1 VRQFTGLSDVKTLL
15 TLLAC
20 VADGAI
26 VGAVIGGLLGHWR
39 KRRSAL
45 AHERERVRQR
55 YVVLLNLGLN
65 TPLSLS
71 EQHEIERL
79 SLRWCKLGLPQ
90 TPLGAPFPERR
101 SSAAVQAKNGSPT
114 LTNAKEPQLPETGT
128 INLIPTIGTEQ
139 RQEAIA
145 RTSDQRC
152 HSGTL
157 SNHLLDRAREMTRTK

>member
-1 VRQFTGLSDVKTLL
+1 MKTLL

-55 YVVLLNLGLN
+55 YVALLNLGLN

-90 TPLGAPFPERR
+90 TPLGAPFPERQM
-101 SSAAVQAKNGSPT
+101 S
-114 LTNAKEPQLPETGT
+114 
-128 INLIPTIGTEQ
+128 
-139 RQEAIA
+139 
-145 RTSDQRC
+145 
-152 HSGTL
+152 
-157 SNHLLDRAREMTRTK
+157 RAR